1 MLSPTPS
8 PETVFQSEPDYLGVT
23 GLWALPALPAEAT
36 DALLVLSSV
45 SGSRALSTGALLL
58 QCLQVQLRI
67 SCFCTTGIE
76 FLARVHG
83 V

>member
-23 GLWALPALPAEAT
+23 GLWALPARPADAT

-45 SGSRALSTGALLL
+45 SGSRALSTGAPWPTVPAHTSFEAMLLSAH
-58 QCLQVQLRI
+58 Q
-67 SCFCTTGIE
+67 
-76 FLARVHG
+76 A
-83 V
+83 